1 MSASYDEY
9 SPNKMN
15 LKDKVIIGQNIS
27 SIYTEM
33 EAKKTH
39 HYANKTDA
47 EIWQSLNSGNDDAL
61 IFIYT
66 NYVGRLLSFGLQ
78 FAPRELVKDA
88 IQDLFLYLKNKKKSK
103 DGVHRI
109 APYLYKALYRI
120 IYTKLERS
128 RKFMSRE
135 DKHDIMQWNINLSNE
150 VMQIQLEHHQEQSK
164 RLNKSLNELS
174 EKQRQ
179 AILLYYFEGFT
190 HQEITDIMGLK
201 NKSSVRKLIYRAID
215 SLKEHFNE

>member
-1 MSASYDEY
+1 
-9 SPNKMN
+9 MN

-27 SIYTEM
+27 AISTEM

-39 HYANKTDA
+39 HYASKTDA
-47 EIWQSLNSGNDDAL
+47 EIWQSLNRGNDDAL
-61 IFIYT
+61 IFIYN
-66 NYVGRLLSFGLQ
+66 NYVGRLLRFGLQ
-78 FAPRELVKDA
+78 FAPREMVKDA
-88 IQDLFLYLKNKKKSK
+88 IQDLFLYLKSKKKTRDS
-103 DGVHRI
+103 VHRI

-120 IYTKLERS
+120 IYTKLEHAR
-128 RKFMSRE
+128 RLMSRE
-135 DKHDIMQWNINLSNE
+135 DQYDTMQWNINLSNE
-150 VMQIQLEHHQEQSK
+150 VKQIQIEHQQEQSE

-215 SLKEHFNE
+215 SLKGYFNE